1 MDKKIH
7 GLNALKDFVAI
18 KGKDGKLKFVNE
30 TFVDF
35 FGVPKEK
42 WQGMS
47 FSPSGKKAAAGTQ
60 TYQTKVKGQYGPA
73 TIKWVETLLDDG
85 EVIYNG
91 VLKTTTTTAKD
102 DQTNIDND
110 DETDGNLWFLA
121 TMSHEMRTPLNGI
134 LGMMGLLLDTNLDL
148 NQRAY
153 AEAVRDS
160 GSSLLTLINN
170 LLDYSKLEA
179 GKVELNETTFDTHGL
194 FHGVAELLS
203 PKAAAKNIEIATI
216 IDASVPAQLHGDEA
230 KLRQILMNLAG
241 NSVKFTDFG
250 GVVIELKAKPVSD
263 GSVALNVNIRDT
275 GIGISKDAIGKIFDE
290 FSQVKTEISQEGTG
304 LGLAI
309 AQKLTNAMG
318 GSIKAASEEN
328 VGSTFSFTVDL
339 EAADTVSNYKCDT
352 SKPVIILSRSAVLTH
367 SIKLQLKAL
376 GIKNTKSFAT
386 IEDGTAALLKTP
398 DATLLCDSDIA
409 KEHGQSLS
417 KVANRSLVLLSPLA
431 RDHLMDFKRDGL
443 SGYLIKPI
451 RQYSLAEQLN
461 PAKEQHHYSDDTPNL
476 DNVLD
481 SESASLQLSQHERE
495 EINDEVTIALH
506 NQDDKPST
514 NITEQKTG
522 LNILLAEDNRIN
534 AILATA
540 LIKREGHN
548 VDVAI
553 NGSDALKAIH
563 ENPYDMVFMDMHM
576 PKMDGI
582 EASRQIRQSGGRIAQ
597 TPIIA
602 LTANAMTT
610 DRKKCLEAGMDDFLS
625 KPFEPSDL
633 IKMFDKWSNGR
644 TSMEEAS

>member
-179 GKVELNETTFDTHGL
+179 GKVELNETTFDTHSL